1 MKKIKIIGGGLA
13 GCEAAYRLAA
23 NGIQVDLYEMRPNR
37 MTPAHTT
44 DRLGE
49 LVCSNSLKGTDPET
63 AHGLLKTEINALG
76 SLILDTAASTSVPAG
91 KALAVDRER
100 FASEISRI
108 IETHPNIRIIR
119 EEVTEID
126 PDELSIIATGP
137 LTSDSLAQAVANLTG
152 STRLFFYDA
161 VAPIVD
167 GESVD
172 LQQAFFGSR
181 WDPDSTDYLNC
192 PMDEL
197 QYYRFVDALLEADR
211 VNPHEFEDQ
220 RFFEGCLPIEVIAE
234 RGRESLRYGGMRPI
248 GFSNPAD
255 GRRPFAILQLR
266 RENLKGEAYNLV
278 GFQTRLKY
286 PEQDKVF
293 RLIPA
298 LEKVN
303 FLRYGSIHR
312 NTFIDSP
319 RVINEDLSLKD
330 HPQIFFA
337 GQITGV
343 EGYVES
349 AASGILAATAI
360 LKRMTGE
367 DYSPPPPQSALGSL
381 INHITDASIEMFQPM
396 NINFGIMPMPQV
408 HKKIRKQTRLELAA
422 QAYEQWLGSIREK

>member
-1 MKKIKIIGGGLA
+1 
-13 GCEAAYRLAA
+13 
-23 NGIQVDLYEMRPNR
+23 
-37 MTPAHTT
+37 
-44 DRLGE
+44 
-49 LVCSNSLKGTDPET
+49 
-63 AHGLLKTEINALG
+63 
-76 SLILDTAASTSVPAG
+76 
-91 KALAVDRER
+91 
-100 FASEISRI
+100 
-108 IETHPNIRIIR
+108 
-119 EEVTEID
+119 
-126 PDELSIIATGP
+126 
-137 LTSDSLAQAVANLTG
+137 
-152 STRLFFYDA
+152 
-161 VAPIVD
+161 
-167 GESVD
+167 
-172 LQQAFFGSR
+172 
-181 WDPDSTDYLNC
+181 
-192 PMDEL
+192 
-197 QYYRFVDALLEADR
+197 
-211 VNPHEFEDQ
+211 
-220 RFFEGCLPIEVIAE
+220 
-234 RGRESLRYGGMRPI
+234 MRPI